1 MLRSGAI
8 MAIGT
13 IASRVTGFLRTAV
26 IVAALGT
33 GMLANAYNTANTIP
47 NQIYDLLLGGILTSV
62 VVPILVRAKERDRA
76 YGERYEQR
84 VFTLAVLGLAA
95 LTVISVL
102 CAPLFIDVLA
112 GSYTGDQRRVAVLF
126 AQFFLPQIFFYGVGA
141 FAGAILNTR
150 GSFGAPMWAPV
161 LNNIVV
167 IAVGGAFLAITSGR
181 VDPSTITDG
190 QLMLL
195 SIGTTGGIV
204 LQTVALWPS
213 LRRVGFRWR
222 PRLDFQRGEL
232 GEVGRMAGWTLV
244 YVLATQAGLT
254 VVTALANRAGK
265 LASAAGAGEGYG
277 YTPYFNAYQLFQ
289 LPYAIVGVSVITAL
303 LPRMSR
309 FAAEGKTA
317 DVRAA
322 FSSGLRL
329 SSVIIMP
336 AAALMLVLGPEIT
349 TVLFA
354 HGNTTSEDALVIA
367 RIMQMFAIALVP
379 FSTYQ
384 LMLRVFYAYGDT
396 RTPALVGLVAVSS
409 NIVMAFA
416 AYNVL
421 DVKWIVIGIAGG
433 FAITNTVG
441 ALTCWLVLRRRLGGI
456 DGRRIV
462 GGHLKLLVAL
472 WPLIGFAYA
481 ARTVADALGD
491 TGTLLPALV
500 TLVVGSAGGGLLYVI
515 FARLLRVEEVQSTIA
530 MFARRLPGR

>member
-1 MLRSGAI
+1 
-8 MAIGT
+8 MAVGT
-13 IASRVTGFLRTAV
+13 LASRVTGFLRTAV

-33 GMLANAYNTANTIP
+33 GLLANAYNTANTIP

-62 VVPILVRAKERDRA
+62 IVPLLVRAKQRDRA
-76 YGERYEQR
+76 YGEQYEQR
-84 VFTLAVLGLAA
+84 VFTLAVIGLGV
-95 LTVISVL
+95 LTVVAVL

-112 GSYTGDQRRVAVLF
+112 GSYEGDQRKVAVLF
-126 AQFFLPQIFFYGVGA
+126 AQFFLPQLFFYGVGA

-167 IAVGGAFLAITSGR
+167 IAVGGAFLAITTGR
-181 VDPSTITDG
+181 VDPSSITDS

-195 SIGTTGGIV
+195 SVGTTGGIV

-222 PRLDFQRGEL
+222 PRLDFKRGEI

-244 YVLATQAGLT
+244 YVIATQTALA
-254 VVTALANRAGK
+254 VVTALTNAAGK
-265 LASAAGAGEGYG
+265 RAVDAGFGEGYG

-354 HGNTTSEDALVIA
+354 HGNTSPDDALVIA
-367 RIMQMFAIALVP
+367 RVMQMFAIALVP
-379 FSTYQ
+379 FSIYQ
-384 LMLRVFYAYGDT
+384 LMLRVFYSHGDT
-396 RTPALVGLVAVSS
+396 RTPALIGLVVTTS
-409 NIVMAFA
+409 NIVLAFS

-421 DVKWIVIGIAGG
+421 GVKWIVVGIAGG
-433 FAITNTVG
+433 FALTNVVG
-441 ALTCWLVLRRRLGGI
+441 TLTCWLVLRRKLGGI

-462 GGHLKLLVAL
+462 GGHLKLLVAI
-472 WPLIGFAYA
+472 WPLIGFGYA
-481 ARTVADALGD
+481 AHTVADAIAG
-491 TGTLLPALV
+491 GTSELIPALA
-500 TLVVGSAGGGLLYVI
+500 TLVVGSVGGGLLYVF
-515 FARLLRVEEVQSTIA
+515 FAKLMRVEEIQTTIET
-530 MFARRLPGR
+530 FARRLPGR